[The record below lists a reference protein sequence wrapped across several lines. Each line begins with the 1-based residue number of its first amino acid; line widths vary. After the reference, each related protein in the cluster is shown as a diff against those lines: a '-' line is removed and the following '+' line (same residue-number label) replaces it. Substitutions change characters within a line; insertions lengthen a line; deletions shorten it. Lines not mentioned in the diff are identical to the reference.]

1 MKRRICKIG
10 TGGVI
15 CAGIIILL
23 VFRFVS
29 VYLNQE
35 EKLHSELFVLFT
47 EVVQEEKEQQ
57 IEKQKRYYDPHNSPN
72 DIPGEEKH
80 AWCVQDYLTKYDSS
94 RYLLDSLFRNILQK
108 EHIEVKTA
116 IRCIRNGKVIN
127 SSTDSLFYKKASSLE
142 PIVYRIDGNKER
154 NITLQAYVDVP
165 VRTVLGRIGWF
176 WVISY
181 SFFIILICGCGF
193 YFENIKR
200 NIEKIIRLLRTS
212 RQTSYKLIEQQKIKL
227 TELQTQK
234 QKTELISKQQAE
246 LIEQKQAEL
255 AELQVKIKN
264 TESVNKQQ
272 AESIEQKQ
280 VELTELQAKLK
291 NTEFVNKQQ
300 AESIEQKQAELF
312 ALQNEI
318 IPLKPEQKIVWI
330 ALPYGFFFTEKQGIL
345 RNDTGVDIRLKNNSL
360 RLFLAF
366 VNAEDYK
373 LSYEDICINVL
384 ARFVKN
390 GADQSD
396 RENVSTA
403 IYRLKKCLKPFP
415 CIQIN
420 ALRDF
425 GYQMV
430 FSNYQNDTTLPGKS
444 D

>member
-10 TGGVI
+10 TGEVI
-15 CAGIIILL
+15 SVGIIILL

-35 EKLHSELFVLFT
+35 EKLHSELFMLFT

-57 IEKQKRYYDPHNSPN
+57 IGKQKRHYDPQNSPN

-80 AWCVQDYLTKYDSS
+80 TWCVQDYLTKYDSS
-94 RYLLDSLFRNILQK
+94 RYLLDSLFRDILQK
-108 EHIEVKTA
+108 EHIEVETA

-127 SSTDSLFYKKASSLE
+127 SSTDSLFYKKASSLK
-142 PIVYRIDGNKER
+142 PIVYRIDENKER

-165 VRTVLGRIGWF
+165 VQTVLGQIGWF
-176 WVISY
+176 WVLSY
-181 SFFIILICGCGF
+181 SFFIILICYCGF
-193 YFENIKR
+193 YFENIKKK
-200 NIEKIIRLLRTS
+200 IEKIIRLLRTS
-212 RQTSYKLIEQQKIKL
+212 RQTSYELIEQQKLKL

-255 AELQVKIKN
+255 
-264 TESVNKQQ
+264 
-272 AESIEQKQ
+272 
-280 VELTELQAKLK
+280 
-291 NTEFVNKQQ
+291 
-300 AESIEQKQAELF
+300 F

-318 IPLKPEQKIVWI
+318 IPLKPEQKKVWI
-330 ALPYGFFFTEKQGIL
+330 ALPYGFFFAEKEGIL
-345 RNDTGVDIRLKNNSL
+345 RNDKGVDICLKNNPL

-373 LSYEDICINVL
+373 LSYEDICVNVL
-384 ARFVKN
+384 ARPIKN

-415 CIQIN
+415 CIQIKV
-420 ALRDF
+420 LRDF
-425 GYQMV
+425 GYQIV
-430 FSNYQNDTTLPGKS
+430 FSNYQNDTTQPGKS

>member
-10 TGGVI
+10 TGEVI
-15 CAGIIILL
+15 SVGIIILL

-35 EKLHSELFVLFT
+35 EKLHSELFMLFT

-57 IEKQKRYYDPHNSPN
+57 IGKQKRHYDPQNSPN

-80 AWCVQDYLTKYDSS
+80 TWCVQDYLTKYDSS
-94 RYLLDSLFRNILQK
+94 RYLLDSLFRDILQK
-108 EHIEVKTA
+108 EHIEVETA

-127 SSTDSLFYKKASSLE
+127 SSTDSLFYKKASSLK
-142 PIVYRIDGNKER
+142 PIVYRIDENKER

-165 VRTVLGRIGWF
+165 VQTVLGQIGWF
-176 WVISY
+176 WVLSY
-181 SFFIILICGCGF
+181 SFFIILICYCGF
-193 YFENIKR
+193 YFENIKKK
-200 NIEKIIRLLRTS
+200 IEKIIRLLRTS
-212 RQTSYKLIEQQKIKL
+212 RQTSYELIEQQKIKL

-255 AELQVKIKN
+255 
-264 TESVNKQQ
+264 
-272 AESIEQKQ
+272 
-280 VELTELQAKLK
+280 
-291 NTEFVNKQQ
+291 
-300 AESIEQKQAELF
+300 F

-318 IPLKPEQKIVWI
+318 IPLKPEQKKVWI
-330 ALPYGFFFTEKQGIL
+330 ALPYGFFFAEKEGIL
-345 RNDTGVDIRLKNNSL
+345 RNDKGVDICLKNNPL

-373 LSYEDICINVL
+373 LSYEDICVNVL
-384 ARFVKN
+384 ARPIKN

-415 CIQIN
+415 CIQIKV
-420 ALRDF
+420 LRDF
-425 GYQMV
+425 GYQIV

>member
-10 TGGVI
+10 TGEVI
-15 CAGIIILL
+15 SVGIIILL

-35 EKLHSELFVLFT
+35 EKLHSELFMLFT

-57 IEKQKRYYDPHNSPN
+57 IGKQKRHYDPQNSPN

-80 AWCVQDYLTKYDSS
+80 TWCVQDYLTKYDSS
-94 RYLLDSLFRNILQK
+94 RYLLDSLFRDILQK
-108 EHIEVKTA
+108 EHIEVETA

-127 SSTDSLFYKKASSLE
+127 SSTDSLFYKKASSLK
-142 PIVYRIDGNKER
+142 PIVYRIDENKER

-165 VRTVLGRIGWF
+165 VQTVLGQIGWF
-176 WVISY
+176 WVLSY
-181 SFFIILICGCGF
+181 SFFIILICYCGF
-193 YFENIKR
+193 YFENIKKK
-200 NIEKIIRLLRTS
+200 IEKIIRLLRTS
-212 RQTSYKLIEQQKIKL
+212 RQTSYELIEQQKIKL

-234 QKTELISKQQAE
+234 QKTELIS
-246 LIEQKQAEL
+246 
-255 AELQVKIKN
+255 
-264 TESVNKQQ
+264 
-272 AESIEQKQ
+272 
-280 VELTELQAKLK
+280 
-291 NTEFVNKQQ
+291 KQQ

-318 IPLKPEQKIVWI
+318 IPLKPEQKKVWI
-330 ALPYGFFFTEKQGIL
+330 ALPYGFFFAEKEGIL
-345 RNDTGVDIRLKNNSL
+345 RNDKGVDICLKNNPL

-373 LSYEDICINVL
+373 LSYEDICVNVL
-384 ARFVKN
+384 ARPIKN

-415 CIQIN
+415 CIQIKV
-420 ALRDF
+420 LRDF
-425 GYQMV
+425 GYQIV
-430 FSNYQNDTTLPGKS
+430 FSNYQNDTTQPGKS

>member
-10 TGGVI
+10 TGEVI
-15 CAGIIILL
+15 SVGIIILL

-35 EKLHSELFVLFT
+35 EKLHSELFMLFT

-57 IEKQKRYYDPHNSPN
+57 IGKQKRHYDPQNSPN

-80 AWCVQDYLTKYDSS
+80 TWCVQDYLTKYDSS
-94 RYLLDSLFRNILQK
+94 RYLLDSLFRDILQK
-108 EHIEVKTA
+108 EHIEVETA

-127 SSTDSLFYKKASSLE
+127 SSTDSLFYKKASSLK
-142 PIVYRIDGNKER
+142 PIVYRIDENKER

-165 VRTVLGRIGWF
+165 VQTVLGQIGWF
-176 WVISY
+176 WVLSY
-181 SFFIILICGCGF
+181 SFFIILICYCGF
-193 YFENIKR
+193 YFENIKKK
-200 NIEKIIRLLRTS
+200 IEKIIRLLRTS
-212 RQTSYKLIEQQKIKL
+212 RQTSYELIEQQKIKL

-255 AELQVKIKN
+255 
-264 TESVNKQQ
+264 
-272 AESIEQKQ
+272 
-280 VELTELQAKLK
+280 
-291 NTEFVNKQQ
+291 
-300 AESIEQKQAELF
+300 F

-318 IPLKPEQKIVWI
+318 IPLKPEQKKVWI
-330 ALPYGFFFTEKQGIL
+330 ALPYGFFFAEKEGIL
-345 RNDTGVDIRLKNNSL
+345 RNDKGVDICLKNNPL

-373 LSYEDICINVL
+373 LSYEDICVNVL
-384 ARFVKN
+384 ARPIKN

-403 IYRLKKCLKPFP
+403 IYRLKKCLKAFP
-415 CIQIN
+415 CIQIKV
-420 ALRDF
+420 LRDF
-425 GYQMV
+425 GYQIV
-430 FSNYQNDTTLPGKS
+430 FSNYQNDTTQPGKS

>member
-10 TGGVI
+10 TGEVI
-15 CAGIIILL
+15 SGGLIILL

-35 EKLHSELFVLFT
+35 EKLHSELFMLFT

-57 IEKQKRYYDPHNSPN
+57 VGKQKRHYDPQNSPN

-80 AWCVQDYLTKYDSS
+80 AWCIQDYLTKYDSS
-94 RYLLDSLFRNILQK
+94 RHLLDSLFRDILQK
-108 EHIEVKTA
+108 KRIEVETA

-127 SSTDSLFYKKASSLE
+127 SSTDSLFYKKASSLK
-142 PIVYRIDGNKER
+142 PIVYRIDENKER

-165 VRTVLGRIGWF
+165 VQTVLGQIGWF
-176 WVISY
+176 WVLSY
-181 SFFIILICGCGF
+181 SFFIILICYCGF
-193 YFENIKR
+193 YFENIKKK
-200 NIEKIIRLLRTS
+200 IEKIIRLLRTS
-212 RQTSYKLIEQQKIKL
+212 RRTSYELIEQQKIKL

-246 LIEQKQAEL
+246 LIK
-255 AELQVKIKN
+255 
-264 TESVNKQQ
+264 
-272 AESIEQKQ
+272 
-280 VELTELQAKLK
+280 
-291 NTEFVNKQQ
+291 
-300 AESIEQKQAELF
+300 QKQAELF
-312 ALQNEI
+312 TLQNEI

-330 ALPYGFFFTEKQGIL
+330 ALPYGFFFIEKQGIL
-345 RNDTGVDIRLKNNSL
+345 RNDIGLDIRLKNNSL

-420 ALRDF
+420 VLRDF
-425 GYQMV
+425 GYQMF
-430 FSNYQNDTTLPGKS
+430 FSNYQNDTTLAGKS